1 MADRVLEIDRVSKR
15 YGSVAALQELSF
27 EVRAGELFGFVG
39 PNGAGKTTTMRI
51 VLGVLAADAG
61 EVRWGGEPIT
71 FATRRRIG
79 YMPEERGLYP
89 SMGVTEQLVYLAEL
103 HGMRAGDARAASA
116 QWLER
121 LGLGD
126 RGGEQLQKLSQGNQ
140 QRVQLAAALL
150 FSPDVLVLDEPFSG
164 LDPVAVDVMSA
175 VLREQADA
183 GISVLFSSH
192 QLELVEQLCDR
203 VGIIRGGRMLAAGS
217 VQELRSGSAP
227 RYWVDAPEAPAGWV
241 EKVLGA
247 TVVRMDGSRILVE
260 LQPPAGDQ
268 SLLQAALATG
278 PVREF
283 RRDTPTLSEL
293 FRSVITEEPAA

>member
-1 MADRVLEIDRVSKR
+1 
-15 YGSVAALQELSF
+15 VA
-27 EVRAGELFGFVG
+27 
-39 PNGAGKTTTMRI
+39 T
-51 VLGVLAADAG
+51 
-61 EVRWGGEPIT
+61 
-71 FATRRRIG
+71 
-79 YMPEERGLYP
+79 
-89 SMGVTEQLVYLAEL
+89 
-103 HGMRAGDARAASA
+103 AR
-116 QWLER
+116 WLER

-164 LDPVAVDVMSA
+164 LDPVAVDVMSD

-203 VGIIRGGRMLAAGS
+203 VGIIRAGRMLAAGS
-217 VQELRSGSAP
+217 VAELRSGSAP
-227 RYWVDAPEAPAGWV
+227 RYWVDAPMAAAGWAENV
-241 EKVLGA
+241 PGA
-247 TVVRMDGSRILVE
+247 VVVRVEGSRVLVE
-260 LQPPAGDQ
+260 LQTTASDQ
-268 SLLQAALATG
+268 VLLQAALATG